1 MRTDVKTIPLLIVLS
16 VSQLIAWGT
25 ISLPA
30 VLGDRFAHDLNI
42 SLTAAFAGT
51 TTMLVLTGLTTPF
64 LAGSFIKYGARPVMA
79 VGSLLSA
86 PGFLLIAAAQGPV
99 LYYAGWVVLGVAGAA
114 MLSTPT
120 YILLNEVA
128 GAGAKR
134 LIGALMLVTGLSSSL
149 FWPITAA
156 LSDWMGWR
164 ATIGFYGVLA
174 IAVCF
179 PLHVF
184 ALPARRASPAP
195 APTGDNTAPAS
206 SASEA
211 SASLRGPY
219 ILLMAAIC
227 LCAFVTWGF
236 VSIVIQLLKSLGVDE
251 AMAIR
256 IGALL
261 GVVQMLA
268 RVLDFVGGARWDGL
282 TTGLV
287 SAFGV
292 PFGLLVLIIGG
303 GASWSIWA
311 FLAVYGLASGAMA
324 VARATMPLVFSDQ
337 VAFARV
343 SSHIALPLN
352 IAVAIAPPIL
362 VSVLIGYGPNA
373 AIGLTLGLA
382 LVAFVLLLALAA
394 ERRKLRKI

>member
-1 MRTDVKTIPLLIVLS
+1 LRTDVKTIPLLIVLS

-164 ATIGFYGVLA
+164 ATVSFYGVLA
-174 IAVCF
+174 IGVCF

-184 ALPARRASPAP
+184 ALPARRHVVTPT
-195 APTGDNTAPAS
+195 PTGTAAS
-206 SASEA
+206 SDSGTPT
-211 SASLRGPY
+211 SARGPY

-282 TTGLV
+282 TTGLA
-287 SAFGV
+287 SAFGI
-292 PFGLLVLIIGG
+292 PFGLLALIVGG
-303 GASWSIWA
+303 GASWSIWV

-324 VARATMPLVFSDQ
+324 VARATMPLVFYDQ
-337 VAFARV
+337 VAFARI

-362 VSVLIGYGPNA
+362 VSVLTSYGPNA
-373 AIGLTLGLA
+373 AIGLTLALA
-382 LVAFVLLLALAA
+382 LVALALLLALAA
-394 ERRKLRKI
+394 ERRKLGRV

>member
-164 ATIGFYGVLA
+164 ATVSFYGVLA
-174 IAVCF
+174 IGVCF

-184 ALPARRASPAP
+184 ALPARRPVVTP
-195 APTGDNTAPAS
+195 TPTGTAAS
-206 SASEA
+206 SDSGTPT
-211 SASLRGPY
+211 SARGPY

-282 TTGLV
+282 TTGLA
-287 SAFGV
+287 SAFGI
-292 PFGLLVLIIGG
+292 PFGLLALIVGG
-303 GASWSIWA
+303 GASWSIWV

-324 VARATMPLVFSDQ
+324 VARATMPLVFYDQ

>member
-1 MRTDVKTIPLLIVLS
+1 LRTDVKTLPLLVVLS
-16 VSQLIAWGT
+16 ISQLIAWGT
-25 ISLPA
+25 TSLPA

-51 TTMLVLTGLTTPF
+51 TTMLVFTGLTTPF
-64 LAGSFIKYGARPVMA
+64 LTGFFIKYGARPVMA

-86 PGFLLIAAAQGPV
+86 PGFFLIAAAQGPV
-99 LYYAGWVVLGVAGAA
+99 MYYAGWVVLGAAGAA

-156 LSDWMGWR
+156 LSDWIGWR
-164 ATIGFYGVLA
+164 ATVSVYGVLA
-174 IAVCF
+174 MAVCF

-184 ALPARRASPAP
+184 ALPARRPIVTPTQTGGGSASDGGTPAP
-195 APTGDNTAPAS
+195 A
-206 SASEA
+206 
-211 SASLRGPY
+211 RGPY
-219 ILLMAAIC
+219 VLLITAVC

-282 TTGLV
+282 TTGLA

-292 PFGLLVLIIGG
+292 PFGLLVLIVGG
-303 GASWSIWA
+303 GAGWSIWV

-324 VARATMPLVFSDQ
+324 VARATMPLVFYDQ
-337 VAFARV
+337 VAFARI

-362 VSVLIGYGPNA
+362 VSVLTSYGPNA
-373 AIGLTLGLA
+373 AIGLTLALA
-382 LVAFVLLLALAA
+382 LVALALLLALAA
-394 ERRKLRKI
+394 ERRKLGRV

>member
-51 TTMLVLTGLTTPF
+51 TTMLVFTGLTTPF

-86 PGFLLIAAAQGPV
+86 PGFFLIAAAQGPV
-99 LYYAGWVVLGVAGAA
+99 LYYAGWVVLGIAGAA

-120 YILLNEVA
+120 YILLNEIA

-164 ATIGFYGVLA
+164 ATVSFYGVLA
-174 IAVCF
+174 VAVCF

-184 ALPARRASPAP
+184 ALPARRPITTPTPSGNAAAASDSGT
-195 APTGDNTAPAS
+195 PT
-206 SASEA
+206 SA
-211 SASLRGPY
+211 RGPY

-282 TTGLV
+282 TTGLA

-292 PFGLLVLIIGG
+292 PFGLLALIVGG
-303 GASWSIWA
+303 GAGWSIWV

-324 VARATMPLVFSDQ
+324 VARATMPLVFYDQ
-337 VAFARV
+337 VAFARI

-362 VSVLIGYGPNA
+362 VSVLTSYGPNA
-373 AIGLTLGLA
+373 AIGLTLALA
-382 LVAFVLLLALAA
+382 LVAFALLLALAA
-394 ERRKLRKI
+394 ERRKLRRV

>member
-1 MRTDVKTIPLLIVLS
+1 LRTDVKTIPLLIVLS

-51 TTMLVLTGLTTPF
+51 TTMLVFTGLTTPF

-86 PGFLLIAAAQGPV
+86 PGFFLIAAAQGPV
-99 LYYAGWVVLGVAGAA
+99 LYYAGWVVLGIAGAA

-120 YILLNEVA
+120 YILLNEIA

-164 ATIGFYGVLA
+164 ATVSFYGVLA
-174 IAVCF
+174 VAVCF

-184 ALPARRASPAP
+184 ALPARRPITTPTPSGAAAASDSGT
-195 APTGDNTAPAS
+195 PT
-206 SASEA
+206 SA
-211 SASLRGPY
+211 RGPY

-282 TTGLV
+282 TTGLA

-292 PFGLLVLIIGG
+292 PFGLLALIVGG
-303 GASWSIWA
+303 GAGWSIWV

-324 VARATMPLVFSDQ
+324 VARATMPLVFYDQ
-337 VAFARV
+337 VAFARI

-362 VSVLIGYGPNA
+362 VSVLTSYGPNA
-373 AIGLTLGLA
+373 AIGLTLALA
-382 LVAFVLLLALAA
+382 LVAFALLLALAA
-394 ERRKLRKI
+394 ERRKLGRA

>member
-164 ATIGFYGVLA
+164 ATVSFYGVLA
-174 IAVCF
+174 IGVCF

-184 ALPARRASPAP
+184 ALPARRPVVTP
-195 APTGDNTAPAS
+195 TPTGTAAS
-206 SASEA
+206 SDSGTPT
-211 SASLRGPY
+211 SARGPY

-282 TTGLV
+282 TTGLA
-287 SAFGV
+287 SAFGI
-292 PFGLLVLIIGG
+292 PFGLLALIVGG
-303 GASWSIWA
+303 GASWSIWV

-324 VARATMPLVFSDQ
+324 VARATMPLVFYDQ
-337 VAFARV
+337 VAFARI

-362 VSVLIGYGPNA
+362 VSVLTSYGPNA
-373 AIGLTLGLA
+373 AIGLTLALA
-382 LVAFVLLLALAA
+382 LVALALLLALAA
-394 ERRKLRKI
+394 ERRKLGRV